1 MMRELELS
9 KRTARMDLNRRPPV
23 VMSEAERKAVDAALG
38 SLPAYASLMFPSAKD
53 EILGEMRE
61 VKWTAGEVAFEV
73 GQPVANLYVVLEGS
87 LHRGS
92 YLNGNGVLTPGN
104 VISRGSLFGEVALAH
119 AYTTTARVVSENGEM
134 EPVATRALAVNGE
147 TFKRIVRTRVHRARQ
162 LCTNV
167 LNIVET
173 FRLVPAE
180 SKELLLNALWS
191 GSAAYRPG
199 TAIAGSGF
207 PRRCTWCSR
216 ARRRAAPNGTETTL
230 GAGECF
236 GEDWLLCDAQR
247 ERFAARDYETGCAY
261 VAKTHAVTLAVTRT
275 MLRRLWG
282 ATFDEHLRSRHEIA
296 AAGSKAVSSRLIHKK
311 GEKAFSSVPNSLSE
325 WPASPAEAPR
335 PAGTGATRE
344 SARFAASVH
353 GGSLSRRERDE
364 TTQESP
370 GRERDGAE
378 TLSLTRLRPRD
389 GDGAASSVVVPR
401 RPRKK
406 HTSSFVS
413 SVKKFTK
420 KMKKMMG
427 ATSGSS
433 SSKGGSASKEGSL
446 TSASSGT
453 SVAVASVAGDAA
465 RGSGRRADQGGQVAE
480 RRYASS
486 ALRDELFLD
495 GEEEEL
501 PLPSRGE
508 RRRGDVRR
516 RLRAR
521 PREEEDDASRAQ
533 HRRFFQDWRLGKIR
547 VERVEPVKNIMLMDT
562 SVTKRTYD
570 ATPESMGMSQAE
582 FDASFRGGNH
592 GGPKAKAPTRW
603 TITLFAKQVAIKAGA
618 HRVCVQSLEKT
629 GRVEYSRR
637 RGGWQRRRRRR
648 RRRRRDARRGG
659 GEGDG
664 QGEDFATSTRRRT
677 WCRNLESCVRCL
689 GIRSSSACSTR
700 FRPRRRCSS

>member
-1 MMRELELS
+1 
-9 KRTARMDLNRRPPV
+9 MD
-23 VMSEAERKAVDAALG
+23 
-38 SLPAYASLMFPSAKD
+38 
-53 EILGEMRE
+53 
-61 VKWTAGEVAFEV
+61 AGEVAFEV

-199 TAIAGSGF
+199 TAIAKSGI
-207 PRRCTWCSR
+207 PPAMHVVLEGEVRRV
-216 ARRRAAPNGTETTL
+216 APNGTETTL

-247 ERFAARDYETGCAY
+247 EALRRARFRDWMRV
-261 VAKTHAVTLAVTRT
+261 VAETHAVTLAVTRA

-311 GEKAFSSVPNSLSE
+311 GEKAFSSVPISLSE
-325 WPASPAEAPR
+325 WPASPAEASK
-335 PAGTGATRE
+335 PAGTDASGE
-344 SARFAASVH
+344 GARFAASVH
-353 GGSLSRRERDE
+353 GKSLSRRERDE

-378 TLSLTRLRPRD
+378 NLSLTRLP
-389 GDGAASSVVVPR
+389 PR
-401 RPRKK
+401 RRRRRLVVAVPVDARKK
-406 HTSSFVS
+406 HKSSFVS

-433 SSKGGSASKEGSL
+433 SSKGGSASKEGSP

-453 SVAVASVAGDAA
+453 SVAVASVAGDTPEDPGTAPTKEA
-465 RGSGRRADQGGQVAE
+465 KSRSGGTRP
-480 RRYASS
+480 S

-501 PLPSRGE
+501 PLPSRRE

-516 RLRAR
+516 RPRAR

-547 VERVEPVKNIMLMDT
+547 V
-562 SVTKRTYD
+562 
-570 ATPESMGMSQAE
+570 
-582 FDASFRGGNH
+582 GG
-592 GGPKAKAPTRW
+592 
-603 TITLFAKQVAIKAGA
+603 
-618 HRVCVQSLEKT
+618 S
-629 GRVEYSRR
+629 SR
-637 RGGWQRRRRRR
+637 
-648 RRRRRDARRGG
+648 
-659 GEGDG
+659 
-664 QGEDFATSTRRRT
+664 
-677 WCRNLESCVRCL
+677 
-689 GIRSSSACSTR
+689 
-700 FRPRRRCSS
+700 